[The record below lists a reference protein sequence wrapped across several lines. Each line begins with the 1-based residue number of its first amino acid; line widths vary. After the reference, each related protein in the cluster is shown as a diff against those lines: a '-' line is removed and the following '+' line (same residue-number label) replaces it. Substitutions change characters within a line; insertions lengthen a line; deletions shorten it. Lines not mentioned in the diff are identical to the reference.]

1 MSKEKISIKND
12 DADANKFV
20 RKSYDGLLQR
30 RRSSSFKRKQ
40 SVIMIE
46 KVNFVLD
53 LNFFYLST
61 SQGCV

>member
-12 DADANKFV
+12 DTDANKFV
-20 RKSYDGLLQR
+20 RKSFDGLLQR

-46 KVNFVLD
+46 RVNFVLD
-53 LNFFYLST
+53 FKIIKILT
-61 SQGCV
+61 